1 MYWSLDLMTLRLEKE
16 IIVLEK
22 SREKVLNFGF
32 KNLYE
37 PCIILLL
44 YHGHFCRAN
53 VWLSLLGVESETG
66 SVFSLIAL
74 WDCWN
79 NEFWPSSRATLY

>member
-1 MYWSLDLMTLRLEKE
+1 MTLRLEKD

-22 SREKVLNFGF
+22 SREKVLNFGS

-44 YHGHFCRAN
+44 YDVHFCKAD
-53 VWLSLLGVESETG
+53 VWLSLLGVGIETG
-66 SVFSLIAL
+66 SVLCLIAL
-74 WDCWN
+74 WNCLKD
-79 NEFWPSSRATLY
+79 EF